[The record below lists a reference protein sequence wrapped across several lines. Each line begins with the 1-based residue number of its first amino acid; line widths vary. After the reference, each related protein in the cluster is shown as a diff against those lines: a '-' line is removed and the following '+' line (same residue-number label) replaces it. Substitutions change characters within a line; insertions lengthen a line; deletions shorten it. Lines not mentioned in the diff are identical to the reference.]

1 MEILSTEFFSA
12 LIAIV
17 IIDLVLAGDNAIV
30 IALAARNL
38 PLHLRKRAIFW
49 GAFGAVLVRSL
60 LTVLVVWL
68 LKIPGL
74 LIVGGAALVF
84 IAYRL
89 LLPEPENNAD
99 AADRVSGVTTFWG
112 AMRTIVIADA
122 IMGLDNVLGVAG
134 AAHGNYVLVVLGLLI
149 SIPIVVWGSTLLLR
163 LVERVP
169 AIVYLG
175 AAVLAWTAVKMIC
188 AEPML
193 IAWIET
199 YPVVKALLYLTV
211 IPGVLWAGFV
221 VNHRKLESRI
231 HARLAQF
238 ARERVNTDIARAP
251 AQEAGARVR
260 VLIPV
265 DGSRNAQQAVHHA
278 VRGYMQD
285 NELEI
290 HLLNVQPP
298 FSRHVA
304 TFVRKRDRDAYH
316 REQADRALDG
326 ARAILAA
333 YGVPFHTHVAV
344 GERAPV
350 ITDTARRLNCHH
362 IVIGTARK
370 NSLTRMLQD
379 SVTNRVLELTSVPVE
394 VVAGDEI
401 SKLERYGIAAAVAAA
416 VSLLLL
422 ALDLF
427 ARIAP

>member
-1 MEILSTEFFSA
+1 MEILSTDFFSA

-38 PLHLRKRAIFW
+38 PAHVRKRAVV
-49 GAFGAVLVRSL
+49 FGALNAIAVRSL
-60 LTVLVVWL
+60 LTVIVVWL

-74 LIVGGAALVF
+74 LVLGGAALVV

-89 LLPEPENNAD
+89 LYPEPENNGS
-99 AADRVSGVTTFWG
+99 AARANGVTTFWG

-134 AAHGNYVLVVLGLLI
+134 AAHGSYLLVVLGLLI

-175 AAVLAWTAVKMIC
+175 AAVLAWTAVRMITG
-188 AEPML
+188 EPML
-193 IAWIET
+193 SAWLAT
-199 YPVVKALLYLTV
+199 YPAAKALLYLTV

-221 VNHRKLESRI
+221 VNHRRLESRI

-238 ARERVNTDIARAP
+238 ARDRLHGQAAP
-251 AQEAGARVR
+251 ADKGGTMFR
-260 VLIPV
+260 VLVPV

-278 VRGYMQD
+278 VKEYMRNNRLQ
-285 NELEI
+285 I

-304 TFVRKRDRDAYH
+304 AFVRKRDRDAFH
-316 REQADRALDG
+316 RDQAEQALRA
-326 ARAILAA
+326 AQAILHR
-333 YGVPFHTHVAV
+333 YRVPFRTHVAV
-344 GERAPV
+344 GERAPI
-350 ITDTARRLNCHH
+350 ITDTARRLKCHH

-379 SVTNRVLELTSVPVE
+379 SVTNRILELTSVPVE
-394 VVAGDEI
+394 IVAGDEI
-401 SKLERYGIAAAVAAA
+401 SKFERYGIAAAAAA
-416 VSLLLL
+416 ALGLILL
-422 ALDLF
+422 ALD
-427 ARIAP
+427 

>member
-1 MEILSTEFFSA
+1 MEILSAEFFSA

-38 PLHLRKRAIFW
+38 PSRLQKRAIFW
-49 GAFGAVLVRSL
+49 GAFGAVVVRSL
-60 LTVLVVWL
+60 LTVVVVWL

-74 LIVGGAALVF
+74 LLFGGAALVV

-89 LLPEPENNAD
+89 LLPEPENNN
-99 AADRVSGVTTFWG
+99 AAARGNSVTTFWG
-112 AMRTIVIADA
+112 AMRTIVVADA

-175 AAVLAWTAVKMIC
+175 AAVLAWTAVKMITG
-188 AEPML
+188 EPML
-193 IAWIET
+193 EKWIES
-199 YPVVKALLYLTV
+199 YPVAKALLYLTV

-238 ARERVNTDIARAP
+238 ARERLNGQTAVAP
-251 AQEAGARVR
+251 TEGGDTMVR

-265 DGSRNAQQAVHHA
+265 DGSRNAQQAVRH
-278 VRGYMQD
+278 VVKDYMKN

-304 TFVRKRDRDAYH
+304 SFVRKRDRDAYH
-316 REQADRALDG
+316 REQAEQALSDARAL
-326 ARAILAA
+326 LAQ
-333 YGVPFHTHVAV
+333 YQVPFHTHVAI
-344 GERAPV
+344 GERAPI

-379 SVTNRVLELTSVPVE
+379 SVTNRVLELTTVPVE

-401 SKLERYGIAAAVAAA
+401 SKFERYGIAAAVAAA
-416 VSLLLL
+416 LSLILL
-422 ALDLF
+422 ALD
-427 ARIAP
+427 

>member
-1 MEILSTEFFSA
+1 MEILSPEFFSA

-38 PLHLRKRAIFW
+38 PNRLQKHAIFW
-49 GAFGAVLVRSL
+49 GAFGAVVVRSL
-60 LTVLVVWL
+60 LTAIVVWL
-68 LKIPGL
+68 LQIPGL
-74 LIVGGAALVF
+74 LLVGGAALVV

-89 LLPEPENNAD
+89 LLPEPENSD
-99 AADRVSGVTTFWG
+99 AATRVNGVTTFWG
-112 AMRTIVIADA
+112 AMRTIIVADA

-134 AAHGNYVLVVLGLLI
+134 AAHGNYLLVVLGLLI

-169 AIVYLG
+169 AVVYLG
-175 AAVLAWTAVKMIC
+175 AAVLAWTAVKMVTG
-188 AEPML
+188 EPAL
-193 IAWIET
+193 SNWIEA
-199 YPVVKALLYLTV
+199 YPVTKALLYLTV
-211 IPGVLWAGFV
+211 IPGVLWTGFV

-238 ARERVNTDIARAP
+238 ARERSN
-251 AQEAGARVR
+251 AQTAGATSSEGGTMVR

-265 DGSRNAQQAVHHA
+265 DGSRNGQQAIHH
-278 VRGYMQD
+278 VVKDYMR
-285 NELEI
+285 NNALEI

-304 TFVRKRDRDAYH
+304 TFARKRDRDAYH

-326 ARAILAA
+326 ARAILAR
-333 YGVPFHTHVAV
+333 YDVPYHTHVAI

-379 SVTNRVLELTSVPVE
+379 SVTNRVLELTTVPVE

-401 SKLERYGIAAAVAAA
+401 SKFERYGIAAAVAAA
-416 VSLLLL
+416 LGLILL
-422 ALDLF
+422 ALD
-427 ARIAP
+427 